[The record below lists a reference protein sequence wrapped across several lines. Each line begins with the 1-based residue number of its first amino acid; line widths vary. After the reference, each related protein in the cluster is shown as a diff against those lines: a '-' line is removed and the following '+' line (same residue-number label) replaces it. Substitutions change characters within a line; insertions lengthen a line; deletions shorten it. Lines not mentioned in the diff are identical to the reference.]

1 MAASL
6 ASGPSARSKGTHTV
20 KDITDMN
27 GVMGAC
33 VGIVDAISAGQDPEV
48 KEEIRKRTV
57 REVASFVRLFKKAG
71 ILVSLLDGR
80 RREIK
85 YDPMGAKVAAVMLR
99 SKATITTPDDV
110 AEIVKQGGS
119 LHGLWSPLG
128 YGIVVYLID
137 LPNSAQAA
145 RQQSRLALKA

>member
-1 MAASL
+1 MDASL

-20 KDITDMN
+20 KDIEDMN

-48 KEEIRKRTV
+48 KEKVRKRTV

-85 YDPMGAKVAAVMLR
+85 YDPMGAKAWFRDRAPRPIRCGAV
-99 SKATITTPDDV
+99 D
-110 AEIVKQGGS
+110 GS
-119 LHGLWSPLG
+119 EVPGRFDG
-128 YGIVVYLID
+128 
-137 LPNSAQAA
+137 
-145 RQQSRLALKA
+145 

>member
-1 MAASL
+1 MDASL
-6 ASGPSARSKGTHTV
+6 ASGPFARRKGTHTV
-20 KDITDMN
+20 KDIEDMN

-48 KEEIRKRTV
+48 KEKVRKRTV

-71 ILVSLLDGR
+71 ILVSLLNGR

-85 YDPMGAKVAAVMLR
+85 YGPMGAKVAAVMLR

-110 AEIVKQGGS
+110 AEIVKREGA
-119 LHGLWSPLG
+119 LYGLWSPLG
-128 YGIVVYLID
+128 YGVLVYPIE

-145 RQQSRLALKA
+145 RAQNHLALKA